1 MVNEISS
8 SVTDTSGSGSL
19 TSQAIMAKD
28 DFLRLLVAQMQN
40 QDPLS
45 PMESQ
50 EFAAELAQF
59 TMVAQLENIDSNL
72 DQSVQLDLMLTQA
85 INNTLSV
92 GTIGKQAKGIGNLVT
107 IDQNEE
113 AHISFNLGE
122 YARNVTISIKD
133 EQGIEVRTLSFDNMS
148 AGDHTLSWNLENEL
162 GEELPTANYEFAV
175 TAVAADD
182 SEVQTTCLMIG
193 NVTGVRYQDSQ
204 AYLLIDNQEISFGN
218 VMEIGMT
225 ETDEE

>member
-59 TMVAQLENIDSNL
+59 TMVEQLENIDSNL